1 MTGDAPVI
9 AAPVPFAALADELQS
24 LAGNRPAGGSDTASA
39 TSPQGNFTAADRERL
54 RKLFGHLDGS
64 LSDGLET
71 DVDEIRSALSAI
83 PPSAISAEADWM
95 KLARA
100 LAHEAAI
107 YKKQS
112 EDLWKVLDA
121 ASRLAPG
128 YDELD
133 NRSRWSRYIGEAFA
147 RDKPITIAT
156 VFDLAKKHGW
166 RGWSP
171 RGATENP
178 SDAGEAT
185 AGPTASPPPELKISF
200 SNIPHRQWLYGVD
213 LVRGDI
219 ALLASPGGAGKT
231 SLALGMAVCLATGK
245 GVLGERIWGSG
256 PFRSLYINAEDGGV
270 EMLRR
275 TCAFCQQHNITEHEL
290 GRFHL
295 AGTDDTRVQG
305 LKFLRTAA
313 QNSSALDEGGFAV
326 LANLLTSLRPDL
338 VVIDP
343 LIALCGGGNINDNAV
358 MSLVMRELKRVAI
371 KHNCAILIVLHTRKG
386 GDLTTADAISGASAI
401 KDLARHAIM
410 PVTMTEAEA
419 KAFGILPSERRQH
432 FKLVDAK
439 SNLAPLSGETWYK
452 LENQELPNAE
462 PPTYQHGD
470 RVQAVVQVKLTPS
483 KASTSVGLEQQ
494 TIRFELLKLIER
506 GITIDGET
514 VPYSPNSTGNNK
526 MRAILDEAIDVVKRV
541 SADREYAPSDL
552 RAVAE
557 GELEALKREGW
568 VVVEKIEKGR
578 FRRSQGLRPVWE
590 RTPWAKERE
599 ALREHGGPTVRTAE
613 EEAEWRRRDLE
624 DFLQDVAPPSG

>member
-1 MTGDAPVI
+1 MTGEAVEAAQVI
-9 AAPVPFAALADELQS
+9 AAPFPFAALAVELRM
-24 LAGNRPAGGSDTASA
+24 LAGSDAHGQEEA
-39 TSPQGNFTAADRERL
+39 TSGNSQQGEFTAADRERL
-54 RKLFGHLDGS
+54 RKVFGDPDGS
-64 LSDGLET
+64 LSDGIET
-71 DVDEIRSALSAI
+71 NIEEIRSAVSAI
-83 PPSAISAEADWM
+83 PPSAIAAEADWM
-95 KLARA
+95 KFARA
-100 LAHEAAI
+100 LAHEAAV
-107 YKKQS
+107 YKRQS
-112 EDLWKVLDA
+112 EELWTILDS
-121 ASRLAPG
+121 ASCVAPG
-128 YDELD
+128 YDEPG
-133 NRSRWSRYIGEAFA
+133 NRTRWLRLIGEAFA
-147 RDKPITIAT
+147 REKPITIAT

-166 RGWSP
+166 QGWSP
-171 RGATENP
+171 PGATENP

-231 SLALGMAVCLATGK
+231 SLALGMAVCLAIGK

-462 PPTYQHGD
+462 PPTYPHGD
-470 RVQAVVQVKLTPS
+470 HVQAVVRVQLSVQSGGSGSADDMKIEGAIFDLVGRGKEIDGQAYPFSPSLAGKSNERELLPDAKVAVENATAPRQWRPDDLKAVITAAIDKMLADGRLVVEDMKDLTP
-483 KASTSVGLEQQ
+483 K
-494 TIRFELLKLIER
+494 
-506 GITIDGET
+506 
-514 VPYSPNSTGNNK
+514 P
-526 MRAILDEAIDVVKRV
+526 
-541 SADREYAPSDL
+541 
-552 RAVAE
+552 
-557 GELEALKREGW
+557 
-568 VVVEKIEKGR
+568 GR
-578 FRRSQGLRPVWE
+578 FRRGRGLKAVPI
-590 RTPWAKERE
+590 
-599 ALREHGGPTVRTAE
+599 
-613 EEAEWRRRDLE
+613 
-624 DFLQDVAPPSG
+624 